1 MNYEV
6 FVNKTLNLY
15 NLKSYYTR
23 VLENDFFTEFLIREA
38 QREIVEE
45 TKAEYNPAAYGMNR
59 AEEQVMQA
67 YPAERYTD
75 RSRYHHHNILF
86 FTREI
91 KKIKS

>member
-15 NLKSYYTR
+15 HLKLYYI
-23 VLENDFFTEFLIREA
+23 LGYLKIIFFTEFLIREA

-67 YPAERYTD
+67 YPAERYSD
-75 RSRYHHHNILF
+75 RSRYHYF
-86 FTREI
+86 FI
-91 KKIKS
+91 FH

>member
-67 YPAERYTD
+67 YPAERYSD
-75 RSRYHHHNILF
+75 RSRYHYYFIF
-86 FTREI
+86 Y
-91 KKIKS
+91 

>member
-15 NLKSYYTR
+15 DLKLYYTR

-67 YPAERYTD
+67 YPAERYSD
-75 RSRYHHHNILF
+75 RSRYHYYFIF
-86 FTREI
+86 Y
-91 KKIKS
+91 

>member
-15 NLKSYYTR
+15 DLKLYYTR
-23 VLENDFFTEFLIREA
+23 ILENKIYFFTEFLIREA

-67 YPAERYTD
+67 YPAERYSD
-75 RSRYHHHNILF
+75 RSRYHYYFIFH
-86 FTREI
+86 
-91 KKIKS
+91 

>member
-15 NLKSYYTR
+15 DLKLYHTR

-67 YPAERYTD
+67 YPAERYSD
-75 RSRYHHHNILF
+75 RSRYHYYFIF
-86 FTREI
+86 Y
-91 KKIKS
+91 

>member
-15 NLKSYYTR
+15 DLKLYYTR
-23 VLENDFFTEFLIREA
+23 ILENKIYFFTEFLIREA

-67 YPAERYTD
+67 YPAERYSD
-75 RSRYHHHNILF
+75 RSRYHYYFIF
-86 FTREI
+86 Y
-91 KKIKS
+91 

>member
-15 NLKSYYTR
+15 DLKLYYTW

-67 YPAERYTD
+67 YPAERYSD
-75 RSRYHHHNILF
+75 RSRYHYYFIF
-86 FTREI
+86 Y
-91 KKIKS
+91 

>member
-15 NLKSYYTR
+15 HLKLYYTR

-67 YPAERYTD
+67 YPAERYSD
-75 RSRYHHHNILF
+75 RSRYHYYFSL
-86 FTREI
+86 EI
-91 KKIKS
+91 KN